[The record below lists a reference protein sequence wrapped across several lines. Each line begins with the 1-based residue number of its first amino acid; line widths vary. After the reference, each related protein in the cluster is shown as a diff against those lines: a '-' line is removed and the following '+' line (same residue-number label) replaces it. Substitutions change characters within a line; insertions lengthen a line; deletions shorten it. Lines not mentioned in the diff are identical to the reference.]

1 MKTKLITNREDLI
14 QKFEYFCKKHLR
26 NYASKRNFDLGP
38 PHKNVS
44 NLSPYIKR
52 RFVDENE
59 ILKISTKYFNIQK
72 IEKFVQEIFWRT
84 YWKGWLESHPWIFRD
99 YENEKKYPEIPKRT
113 GIKCFDHWTEE
124 LVETGY
130 LHNHA
135 RMWYASIWIFT
146 LNKPWKLGANFFKK
160 HLLDWCPASNTL
172 GWRWVAGLQTVGKYY
187 LARAEN
193 INFYTN
199 KRFNPKN
206 QLNENIQTIASESF
220 DEKVLNPVPDKFL
233 EIKNFYNPGVVLTNN
248 DLTINNVFAE
258 KKIDFKSCI
267 FTDSN
272 NENFK
277 SELVL
282 NFEKK
287 LTENIFNTI
296 NDIKLISNLNELISW
311 AKREKIKNL
320 IIPYETVG
328 NNILN
333 KKSFLYKLNEEN
345 INYNFYIRDWD
356 RLAYPYATKGFFNFK
371 KKIPDLLKLNEIV
384 DIDKGL

>member
-1 MKTKLITNREDLI
+1 M
-14 QKFEYFCKKHLR
+14 
-26 NYASKRNFDLGP
+26 
-38 PHKNVS
+38 
-44 NLSPYIKR
+44 
-52 RFVDENE
+52 
-59 ILKISTKYFNIQK
+59 
-72 IEKFVQEIFWRT
+72 
-84 YWKGWLESHPWIFRD
+84 
-99 YENEKKYPEIPKRT
+99 
-113 GIKCFDHWTEE
+113 
-124 LVETGY
+124 
-130 LHNHA
+130 
-135 RMWYASIWIFT
+135 
-146 LNKPWKLGANFFKK
+146 
-160 HLLDWCPASNTL
+160 
-172 GWRWVAGLQTVGKYY
+172 AGLQTVGKYY

-333 KKSFLYKLNEEN
+333 KKVSFTN
-345 INYNFYIRDWD
+345 
-356 RLAYPYATKGFFNFK
+356 
-371 KKIPDLLKLNEIV
+371 
-384 DIDKGL
+384 